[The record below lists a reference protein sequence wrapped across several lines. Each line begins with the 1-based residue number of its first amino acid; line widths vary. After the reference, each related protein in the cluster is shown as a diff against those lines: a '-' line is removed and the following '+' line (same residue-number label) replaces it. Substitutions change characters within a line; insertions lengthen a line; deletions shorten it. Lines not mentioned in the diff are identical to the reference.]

1 MTLKEEFVSLRK
13 RYIEQKFASLN
24 EVQRDAVFSTEGP
37 LLILAGAG
45 SGKTTVVVNRI
56 KYIIEFG
63 SAYCSDEVA
72 REVTE
77 QDVALLK
84 QSVMGTAD
92 LAEELR
98 PLMRVGAA
106 QPWNIL
112 AITFTNKAAGELKD
126 RICASIGERGRDVFA
141 STFHS
146 ACVRFLRRDAD
157 RLGFPQ
163 NFTIYDTDD
172 SQRILK
178 EIYKELGVD
187 EKLFPPRQVHGRLG
201 RIKDEMLSPDEFAE
215 RANNYNDKT
224 IARIYAA
231 YQKRLRAAGAFDFDD
246 LIYFTVE
253 LLRGNPEV
261 RDYYHSKFRY
271 IMVDEYQDTSYAQY
285 RLCELLTGPRRNL
298 CVVGDDDQSIYR
310 FRGATIENI
319 LGFEEAFGGAKV
331 IRLEQNYRSTGNIL
345 EAANEV
351 IAHNRGRKGKT
362 LWTSAD
368 KGELIHI
375 YCADTERDEAVYVA
389 SQIAKNQS
397 EGVPLKQQAVLYRM
411 NAQSNAVENYFA
423 RAGIPYRIIGG
434 LRFYDRAEIK
444 DIMAYLCVVDNPGDN
459 LRLTRIINRPARK
472 VGDATVQQIQSIA
485 DGLGVPMLEVI
496 RDAADYPAL
505 SRAKNALAAFYQLYE
520 RLCELYHN
528 NSLTDFV
535 AQLIDETGYRA
546 MLLAMK
552 EEGATKLENVEEL
565 LSSIRSFEAENPEGD
580 LALFLEEI
588 ALVSSID
595 SYDEN
600 TDAVVLMTMH
610 SAKGLEFDCVYIIG
624 LEEGIFPG
632 EMSRYSEA
640 DMEEERRLAYVGI
653 TRARKKLYLTRAAAR
668 MLFGST
674 RRNPESRFLAE
685 FPDELKYDEA
695 PRRSMPTYRDKDRIE
710 SRGQYEYRK
719 ANEFSNYK
727 LEHPG
732 AGGGSASGSGQHG
745 FGSAA
750 GTAGGKRAL
759 GESLTVGP
767 NAPRKSAAGTRFAAG
782 DRVEHKIFG
791 PGVVVSATPL
801 GGDLLLEIDFDRS
814 GVKKAMA
821 NYAPLTKIS

>member
-1 MTLKEEFVSLRK
+1 MAIKEEFISLRK
-13 RYIEQKFASLN
+13 QYIEQQFSGLN
-24 EVQRDAVFSTEGP
+24 AVQRDAVFTTEGP

-56 KYIIEFG
+56 RYILEFG
-63 SAYCSDEVA
+63 PAYSSAEIC
-72 REVTE
+72 REVTRQE
-77 QDVALLK
+77 VEMLRACVEK
-84 QSVMGTAD
+84 KTPAAD
-92 LAEELR
+92 SLR
-98 PLMRVGAA
+98 PLLRVGRT

-112 AITFTNKAAGELKD
+112 AITFTNKAAGELKE
-126 RICASIGERGRDVFA
+126 RICASVGERGRDVAA

-146 ACVRFLRRDAD
+146 ACVRFLRRDAG

-172 SQRILK
+172 SQRVLK

-201 RIKDEMLSPDEFAE
+201 RIKDELLSPEEFAG
-215 RANNYNDKT
+215 RANNYNDKM

-231 YQKRLRAAGAFDFDD
+231 YQKRLRSAGAFDFDD
-246 LIYFTVE
+246 LIYYTVE
-253 LLRGNPEV
+253 LLHSCPEV
-261 RDYYHSKFRY
+261 REYYHNRFQY

-319 LGFEEAFGGAKV
+319 LGFEEAFAGAKV

-345 EAANEV
+345 DAANEV

-362 LWTSAD
+362 LWTSAHR
-368 KGELIHI
+368 GELIHV

-389 SQIAKNQS
+389 AQIAKNQS
-397 EGVPLKQQAVLYRM
+397 EGVPLRQQAVLYRM

-423 RAGIPYRIIGG
+423 RAGIPYRIVGG

-444 DIMAYLCVVDNPGDN
+444 DIMAYLCIVDNPADD
-459 LRLTRIINRPARK
+459 LRLTRILNRPARK
-472 VGDATVQQIQSIA
+472 IGGATIQQLQEIA
-485 DGLGVPMLEVI
+485 GGLGVPMLEVI
-496 RDAADYPAL
+496 RDAAEYPAL
-505 SRAKNALAAFYQLYE
+505 SRAKTALAAFYALYE
-520 RLCELYHN
+520 RLCALYEQN
-528 NSLTDFV
+528 GLTDFV
-535 AQLIDETGYRA
+535 ARLIDETGYRA

-552 EEGATKLENVEEL
+552 EEGAAKLENVEEL
-565 LSSIRSFEAENPEGD
+565 LSSIRAFEEENPEGD
-580 LALFLEEI
+580 LALFLEEV

-595 SYDEN
+595 SYDES

-610 SAKGLEFDCVYIIG
+610 SAKGLEFDCVYMIG

-653 TRARKKLYLTRAAAR
+653 TRARKKLYMTRAAAR
-668 MLFGST
+668 MLFGAT

-695 PRRSMPTYRDKDRIE
+695 PRRSMPTWRDKDRLE

-719 ANEFSNYK
+719 ANEFSNYR
-727 LEHPG
+727 LDHPG
-732 AGGGSASGSGQHG
+732 EGLGGGRDPRRGA
-745 FGSAA
+745 
-750 GTAGGKRAL
+750 KRGL
-759 GESLTVGP
+759 GESLTVGG
-767 NAPRKSAAGTRFAAG
+767 APKKAAAGTRFAAG
-782 DRVEHKIFG
+782 DRVNHRIFG
-791 PGVVVSATPL
+791 PGVVISASPL
-801 GGDLLLEIDFDRS
+801 GGDLLLEIDFERS

-821 NYAPLTKIS
+821 NYAPLTKMESGE